1 MKGPRKN
8 AMIFTGGYPG
18 HEPDKVSKW
27 MEALLI
33 EEGYT
38 VDIFTDLDCLDDA
51 SSLANYDVI
60 SPLYFMGEM
69 SEERTMNLIKA
80 VSEFGCSLI
89 GFHGTADGFRGNVK
103 YNMLT
108 GAQFAG
114 HPLGKMTEYTV
125 ITDSRLG
132 VPTFK
137 VVTEQLFLMVSP
149 AAEVL
154 AYSEFKPKSHPYF
167 LNIEKPIKMPV
178 VFKYRFGKGSVF
190 YCSLGHNYEFIE
202 SCPQLREIMRFGIKQ
217 SEKEE

>member
-1 MKGPRKN
+1 MKKARKK

-18 HEPDKVSKW
+18 HEPEKASKW
-27 MEALLI
+27 MEAILK
-33 EEGYT
+33 EEGYA
-38 VDIFTDLDCLDDA
+38 VDILTDLSCLDEA
-51 SSLANYDVI
+51 ESLANYDVI

-69 SEERTMNLIKA
+69 SEEKTMNLINA
-80 VSEFGCSLI
+80 VSDYGCSLI

-125 ITDSRLG
+125 ITDFRLG
-132 VPTFK
+132 VPSFN

-167 LNIEKPIKMPV
+167 SNIDKPIKMPV
-178 VFKYRFGKGSVF
+178 VFRYRFGKGSVF
-190 YCSLGHNYEFIE
+190 YCSLGHNFDFIK
-202 SCPQLREIMRFGIKQ
+202 SCPQLREIMRFGIKWF
-217 SEKEE
+217 EEE

>member
-1 MKGPRKN
+1 
-8 AMIFTGGYPG
+8 
-18 HEPDKVSKW
+18 
-27 MEALLI
+27 
-33 EEGYT
+33 
-38 VDIFTDLDCLDDA
+38 
-51 SSLANYDVI
+51 
-60 SPLYFMGEM
+60 
-69 SEERTMNLIKA
+69 MNLIKA

-167 LNIEKPIKMPV
+167 LSIALVKAAYSIAALVIIMNLSSRV
-178 VFKYRFGKGSVF
+178 
-190 YCSLGHNYEFIE
+190 HNYV
-202 SCPQLREIMRFGIKQ
+202 K
-217 SEKEE
+217 